1 MTNTET
7 FTLTTSSQPK
17 RNTRGGPGD
26 PATHCSA
33 IFKVT
38 GDQVQIFYYPYGTDG
53 GYDNS
58 FGVILEGLPGE
69 TKITPEPVSREIAK
83 KVWNRFREL
92 NFTRI

>member
-7 FTLTTSSQPK
+7 FTLTTSRWRQHGH
-17 RNTRGGPGD
+17 RQD

-38 GDQVQIFYYPYGTDG
+38 GDQVQIFYYPYGTTRE
-53 GYDNS
+53 YDNS
-58 FGVILEGLPGE
+58 FSVILEGLPGE
-69 TKITPEPVSREIAK
+69 TKITGPVSREIAK

>member
-17 RNTRGGPGD
+17 KD

-58 FGVILEGLPGE
+58 FSVILEGLPGE
-69 TKITPEPVSREIAK
+69 TKITGPVSREIAK